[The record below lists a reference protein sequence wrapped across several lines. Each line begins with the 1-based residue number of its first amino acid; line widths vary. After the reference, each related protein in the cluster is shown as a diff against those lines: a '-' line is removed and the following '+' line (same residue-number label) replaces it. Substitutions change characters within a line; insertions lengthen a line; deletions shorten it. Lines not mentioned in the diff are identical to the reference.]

1 MSNKLV
7 SMQIIRT
14 ILQQLQKGASG
25 RHIARQL
32 HISRNTV
39 KQYAERF
46 EGSSYSLEQL
56 QQLDDAALSAIVYA
70 EAKQLQP
77 DDRLNDFKARLEYF
91 FEELTRTGVTRLL
104 LWEEYKKA
112 YPTGYEYS
120 KFCELLGQQ
129 KAILGATMHFEY
141 NPAEI
146 MMVDFCRG
154 STGLYQC

>member
-70 EAKQLQP
+70 EAKQLQS
-77 DDRLNDFKARLEYF
+77 DTRLTDFKTRLEYF
-91 FEELTRTGVTRLL
+91 FEELTR
-104 LWEEYKKA
+104 
-112 YPTGYEYS
+112 
-120 KFCELLGQQ
+120 CNQ
-129 KAILGATMHFEY
+129 
-141 NPAEI
+141 
-146 MMVDFCRG
+146 
-154 STGLYQC
+154 